1 MENIVFLVFRRMR
14 TPLLWLTLVYSVA
27 ILGLVLI
34 PGRDADGNVWHMDF
48 FHALYFVSFMA
59 TTIGF
64 GEIPYDFSDAQRLWV
79 LFSIYATV
87 VVWIYSIGTVL
98 ALLQDKTFQQAIT
111 ERRFAKKIASLKE
124 RFYLICGYGE
134 TGSALIRALTERDQR
149 AVALDILPDR
159 VSMLQ
164 LENLRQYVPALC
176 GDAGRPIHL
185 REAGLCHPQCA
196 GVVALTN
203 VNEVNLKIAITAK
216 LLRPEVKVICRADSH
231 EVEDNMASFGTN
243 HIFDP
248 FDTFAHHMATALQA
262 PCLYLLHEWLTG
274 VDEQP
279 LPEPVFPP
287 RQGLW
292 ILCGYGRFGKAMY
305 ERLIDEEVE
314 VVVVEA
320 NPERTGKPS
329 SGRLVVGWGTEAVTL
344 QEAHIERA
352 VGIVAGTHHDVN
364 NLSIIMT
371 ARDLKSD
378 LFVVARENHIENHE
392 LFESVKADVVMHP
405 SSVIANK
412 IRVLLGM
419 PLLSEFE
426 SLALY
431 EEDAWACQLV
441 SRIAAVVHEEVP
453 EIWEVKI
460 DSEQAYAV
468 LPALERGAVLTLKN
482 LCRNPRERKRLLPC
496 VPLMLARGSSRQLL
510 PPSETRLKSGDRLLF
525 CGRHNAQA
533 SMEWTLQNVHLLNYI
548 LTGGSRPQGVA
559 WRFMQRVF
567 KRSH

>member
-1 MENIVFLVFRRMR
+1 
-14 TPLLWLTLVYSVA
+14 
-27 ILGLVLI
+27 
-34 PGRDADGNVWHMDF
+34 
-48 FHALYFVSFMA
+48 
-59 TTIGF
+59 
-64 GEIPYDFSDAQRLWV
+64 
-79 LFSIYATV
+79 
-87 VVWIYSIGTVL
+87 
-98 ALLQDKTFQQAIT
+98 
-111 ERRFAKKIASLKE
+111 
-124 RFYLICGYGE
+124 
-134 TGSALIRALTERDQR
+134 
-149 AVALDILPDR
+149 
-159 VSMLQ
+159 
-164 LENLRQYVPALC
+164 
-176 GDAGRPIHL
+176 
-185 REAGLCHPQCA
+185 
-196 GVVALTN
+196 
-203 VNEVNLKIAITAK
+203 
-216 LLRPEVKVICRADSH
+216 
-231 EVEDNMASFGTN
+231 
-243 HIFDP
+243 
-248 FDTFAHHMATALQA
+248 
-262 PCLYLLHEWLTG
+262 
-274 VDEQP
+274 
-279 LPEPVFPP
+279 
-287 RQGLW
+287 
-292 ILCGYGRFGKAMY
+292 
-305 ERLIDEEVE
+305 
-314 VVVVEA
+314 
-320 NPERTGKPS
+320 
-329 SGRLVVGWGTEAVTL
+329 
-344 QEAHIERA
+344 

-460 DSEQAYAV
+460 DLEQAYAV

-525 CGRHNAQA
+525 CGRHDAQA
-533 SMEWTLQNVHLLNYI
+533 SMEWTLQNVHSLNYI